1 MGWRLGSALGL
12 ALLAG
17 GCSEFSQVS
26 NSPMFD
32 WTSTPLTTGSIP
44 PAPPVSAQAYPSF
57 RYGEL
62 RPGLTKADLQA
73 LYPNRLAFD
82 SGDGRNELYF
92 VELPGARANTT
103 RDRLVLWLNDGRLAS
118 FDILPTSEPVAVAAV
133 TQPLPQAEPRY
144 TGALPSRAAPRRT
157 GSLPSGAAPQGKY
170 GVQIA
175 APQSEADARRAIDT
189 LRAKHPKLLVKEWAT
204 INRVELPNGVFY
216 RVVVGPYATA
226 QQAERLCSSLKA
238 EGAPCFIRGT

>member
-1 MGWRLGSALGL
+1 MDWRLKCALGL

-17 GCSEFSQVS
+17 GCSEMPQFKSGLA
-26 NSPMFD
+26 D
-32 WTSTPLTTGSIP
+32 WAMAPATTGSIP
-44 PAPPVSAQAYPSF
+44 VAAPAVQADPSF
-57 RYGEL
+57 RVSEL
-62 RPGLTKADLQA
+62 KVGLTKADLQA
-73 LYPNRLAFD
+73 MYPNRLAFD

-92 VELPGARANTT
+92 VEPPGVAPRATVT

-118 FDILPTSEPVAVAAV
+118 FDVLRSSEPVAVAAV
-133 TQPLPQAEPRY
+133 TQPLPEPQH
-144 TGALPSRAAPRRT
+144 TGALQSTAAPR
-157 GSLPSGAAPQGKY
+157 GKY
-170 GVQIA
+170 GVQVA
-175 APQSEADARRAIDT
+175 APQSEADARKAIDT

-226 QQAERLCSSLKA
+226 QQAERLCNSLKA

>member
-17 GCSEFSQVS
+17 GCSEFPQFS
-26 NSPMFD
+26 NSALTD
-32 WTSTPLTTGSIP
+32 WVSTPLTTGSIP
-44 PAPPVSAQAYPSF
+44 PAMAQAQPAQAYPSF

-133 TQPLPQAEPRY
+133 TQRR
-144 TGALPSRAAPRRT
+144 GAPAHCQAAPRRRANT
-157 GSLPSGAAPQGKY
+157 ACRSPRRR
-170 GVQIA
+170 
-175 APQSEADARRAIDT
+175 ARRM
-189 LRAKHPKLLVKEWAT
+189 RAGRST
-204 INRVELPNGVFY
+204 R
-216 RVVVGPYATA
+216 
-226 QQAERLCSSLKA
+226 C
-238 EGAPCFIRGT
+238 APSIPSFW